1 MKEVKLKNGEVL
13 FIRKPT
19 IEDAEN
25 MIKYLNN
32 IGGESDNLLFSK
44 DDFHL
49 SIEQEKEYIKN
60 LTNNTNSIMLL
71 GLINN
76 EIISVSGLVT
86 SSRKRIA
93 HNSEFSISVKKAYW
107 GLGVGN
113 AIMDATINFAQ
124 STKMIKNI
132 SLGVKSDNVNA
143 IKLYEKHGFVK
154 IGVHKNFFNIDGI
167 YYDEILMDLNL

>member
-25 MIKYLNN
+25 MIKYLNT

-49 SIEQEKEYIKN
+49 PVEQEKEYIEN
-60 LTNNTNSIMLL
+60 ISNNINSIMLL
-71 GLINN
+71 GLVNN
-76 EIISVSGLVT
+76 EIVSLSGLIT

-93 HNSEFSISVKKAYW
+93 HNSVFSISVKRAYW
-107 GLGVGN
+107 RLGVGN
-113 AIMDATINFAQ
+113 AIMEATINFAK

-143 IKLYEKHGFVK
+143 IKLYEKHGFLK